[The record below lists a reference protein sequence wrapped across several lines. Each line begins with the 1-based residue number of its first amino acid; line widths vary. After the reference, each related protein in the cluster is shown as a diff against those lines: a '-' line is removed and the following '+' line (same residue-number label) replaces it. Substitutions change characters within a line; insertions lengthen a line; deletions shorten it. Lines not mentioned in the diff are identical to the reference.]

1 MNRVIKNLQRT
12 MIELKNLTKNYGTTA
27 ALDNISLEINSECSV
42 VVAGPSGS
50 GKTTLLRLIAGLETP
65 DAGDIFINGQKA
77 STGGKIIIPPN
88 KRKLGMI
95 FQDLA
100 LWPHMTVLENLEF
113 GLKFQGVKK
122 AERKEKIENILSI
135 IKLNGHL
142 KRYPHSLSGGEKQRV
157 ALARTVVLEP
167 EIILMDEPLASL
179 DTVLRDELR
188 DMIVSLVK
196 KLNIILVYVTHN
208 REEAL
213 AIAGR
218 IVVLSD
224 NCVAQ
229 EGSINHLLENPG
241 TEFVRKFIKKSCIP

>member
-1 MNRVIKNLQRT
+1 
-12 MIELKNLTKNYGTTA
+12 MIELKNLTKKYGAITA
-27 ALDNISLEINSECSV
+27 VNDISLKINREDSIV
-42 VVAGPSGS
+42 LAGPSGS

-65 DAGDIFINGQKA
+65 DAGEIFIHGQKA
-77 STGGKIIIPPN
+77 GIGGKIIIPPN

-113 GLKFQGVKK
+113 GLKSQGVKK
-122 AERKEKIENILSI
+122 TERKEKIENILSI

-179 DTVLRDELR
+179 DTVLKDELQ
-188 DMIVSLVK
+188 DMIISLVK
-196 KLNIILVYVTHN
+196 KLNILLVYVTHN

-213 AIAGR
+213 TIAGR
-218 IVVLSD
+218 IVILSD
-224 NCVAQ
+224 SRIVQ
-229 EGSINHLLENPG
+229 EGSINDLLKNPG
-241 TEFVRKFIKKSCIP
+241 TEFVKRFIRRSCIP